1 MKRYML
7 FIAVLLNA
15 VWASAQYS
23 GSGNGTESSP
33 YLIYNTTQLYQ
44 MNNFLGSDHAGVVFK
59 LMKDLDLSD
68 FINDNFPS
76 QGWSPVGVEATP
88 FQGKFYG
95 NNHTLSGLWINRTSI
110 NNVGFFG
117 YVSGAEI
124 KDLTIESTYVY
135 GSSNVGTLVGYATGS
150 TITNCHVSGTG
161 SETVKG
167 AYVGGVAG
175 YILGSTSMMNC
186 SFNGECVKS
195 TANDSYAGGFVGYA
209 KSSTLTNCDATTK
222 VIAKAY
228 TGGIAG
234 WASEVTL
241 SNCNAKGDITATANT
256 GGICGCIA
264 GTSSLSDCKSEGDI
278 VADTYVA
285 GVVGTLNAAS
295 SVTFTNTH

>member
-76 QGWSPVGVEATP
+76 QGWSPIGVETTP

-175 YILGSTSMMNC
+175 YILSSTSMMNC
-186 SFNGECVKS
+186 SFNGNCVKS
-195 TANDSYAGGFVGYA
+195 AANDSYAGGFVGYA
-209 KSSTLTNCDATTK
+209 QESILTNCNATTK

-234 WASEVTL
+234 YASKVTL